1 MKIRLRNAGT
11 MPMPIDIEM
20 VFKDGSRETAYIP
33 QYLMFGSKQNE
44 EPVIKRTVGEP
55 WKWTHPTHVITID
68 RKLLDLKKIE
78 IDPTKRMADNERRNN
93 KLELTW

>member
-1 MKIRLRNAGT
+1 MDQG
-11 MPMPIDIEM
+11 
-20 VFKDGSRETAYIP
+20 
-33 QYLMFGSKQNE
+33 KQL
-44 EPVIKRTVGEP
+44 IS
-55 WKWTHPTHVITID
+55 HVITID